1 MDSALPSETTS
12 KEELR
17 QLSTLIE
24 RTNIEDPDPADVSE
38 LKAFLANHPEVWS
51 YVGDISVQARALMIK
66 HLDATPAFSE
76 LLSVGLRDLET
87 QLGRRRGVSLGE
99 APDRSGCGLLAALL
113 DDPVPLLERDARG
126 ALVSM
131 WHSLGEAI
139 EHGTVEVSEGDS
151 NTSASQKD
159 CRQKPASDQYRR
171 ATDQLG
177 RIGRVD
183 RG

>member
-87 QLGRRRGVSLGE
+87 QLG
-99 APDRSGCGLLAALL
+99 AAAAS
-113 DDPVPLLERDARG
+113 PLERLLIDQVVVCW
-126 ALVSM
+126 LHF
-131 WHSLGEAI
+131 WTI
-139 EHGTVEVSEGDS
+139 
-151 NTSASQKD
+151 
-159 CRQKPASDQYRR
+159 QYRYSNVMHEEHSFQCGTHWEKR
-171 ATDQLG
+171 LSMAQSRFLKAIQTLARVRKIAG
-177 RIGRVD
+177 RSPLQINIAEQQINVASSAE
-183 RG
+183 